1 GLSWLLPSVA
11 CEVTGFAEIP
21 KEFSWQAFARRPS
34 PMWPPSNR
42 AARGARRRKKISPAG
57 SQNGASLE
65 ERIRARAYELYQER
79 GYLDGSADQDWQRA
93 EEELRG
99 RAAMR
104 SA

>member
-1 GLSWLLPSVA
+1 MPRIAKKAISNVA
-11 CEVTGFAEIP
+11 SIESGS
-21 KEFSWQAFARRPS
+21 KARPE
-34 PMWPPSNR
+34 PE
-42 AARGARRRKKISPAG
+42 KISPAG
-57 SQNGASLE
+57 SQNVASLE

-99 RAAMR
+99 RAAKR

>member
-1 GLSWLLPSVA
+1 MPRIAKKAISNVA
-11 CEVTGFAEIP
+11 SIESGN
-21 KEFSWQAFARRPS
+21 KARPES
-34 PMWPPSNR
+34 E
-42 AARGARRRKKISPAG
+42 KISPAG

-99 RAAMR
+99 RAAKR